1 MSFYKINFVSFII
14 TVVLFFCIFRF
25 LNIIPNYYIN
35 LNDYK
40 FDFENAKLFY
50 DDKEVEILNK
60 EILKSN
66 NVCLEVN
73 NIEITDFNRESNVE
87 LRDSKNNFYYQVKGN
102 MLLNESEIEELK
114 KIEQKNTL
122 IIYLKSNKFNDF
134 YRVILA
140 YKKAKNDWHIN
151 AN

>member
-1 MSFYKINFVSFII
+1 MSFNKINFISFII
-14 TVVLFFCIFRF
+14 TVVLFLCIFRF

-73 NIEITDFNRESNVE
+73 NIEIKDFNRESTVE

-102 MLLNESEIEELK
+102 ALLDESEIEELK
-114 KIEQKNTL
+114 KIEEKNTL

-140 YKKAKNDWHIN
+140 YKKAKND
-151 AN
+151 

>member
-140 YKKAKNDWHIN
+140 YKKAKND
-151 AN
+151 